1 MKKSLTLLVLMSCL
15 SLLTKAQE
23 LPLIEDFDG
32 ETFPPAGW
40 TQQQFAGE
48 QSWTKGTNPVMMRG
62 SGAAY
67 AMINQASTIALV
79 SPAVDIPSGVQ
90 ARLTFQ
96 TKFMFPDPTAK
107 YEVWVSNTTP
117 DDAGAFTVLKSL
129 QGDDE
134 ISGSEWKEIS
144 VILPDECSGGSVYV
158 AFVTSCTAAGFYA
171 WAVDEVELAEV
182 TDNPV
187 FRGDETLDIGAVYN
201 NLPFPTVKGYAV
213 ANRGG
218 SALQITSVSSATDGL
233 SISNL
238 PLSIA
243 PGSTDTLDVTLDAT
257 SLPTGAYAGDFTL
270 ATNDPDR
277 PQVTINMTAEV
288 HEAVISDYVDESF
301 DASMQLPDSWTVN
314 PASGAYAF
322 AVKSG
327 RGISGSNCLTVEVY
341 NASQTASVKT
351 AYVAMGAA
359 PRLAFSYK
367 VTDWVFSG
375 TGTPTSADKVSMSV
389 NISCDGGATWDEV
402 HAMPAGQHT
411 PSADFASV
419 EIPLDNYAD
428 GICMVEIEFRQAAA
442 GADFYVDIDNVS
454 VGTPPDIDLAAVTL
468 AGNAIPTVG
477 VPSTYTARIRNA
489 GLNTVQEYSV
499 ALLDGTGRQV
509 STGQGKDIEPGETQE
524 IAFGYTPGSTGAAEL
539 YFRIDAAGDKRSAND
554 ESNHLQLAVQPEGI
568 TPVAIGDGAALIDAP
583 VNFSQ
588 AESLTQTLYLPN
600 EIGTDGGTITGLV
613 YEARLSA
620 SYAGE
625 AIKVWMGETDKTDY
639 ADYQRVS
646 PDSLT
651 LVFDGTVD
659 FNSTDGGEVVI
670 PLDTPYEYEGRT
682 LVIYTYRPW
691 SVAHSSE
698 DLFYGT
704 ETTGYRT
711 FSTGYLWTQVDPM
724 DPYVAMTPYYHVPDV
739 TLLTDLTATGSLVC
753 TVTDGSS
760 SVADAEVRLMDGN
773 LTTTT
778 DDEGRFEFPH
788 LTSGSHKIEISKYG
802 HLATTIEA
810 NITAGQT
817 TRLNATLPLVV
828 GYPVTG
834 RITGSDTDGNGIPGA
849 IVALRGYEN
858 YSAVADSNGDFTF
871 PDVYEGEYQ
880 ILVSASGYDTYS
892 AEVAVSEA
900 AVKDIELVAT
910 PFPVAEVR
918 TEVTDGEVTVS
929 WDAPEA
935 VTQFRY
941 DSGTPDSQTG
951 FGGGTSYGVFGS
963 AHHVGATLTGVSWYL
978 SDWGGLQEAV
988 NLFVF
993 ALDADGRPT
1002 NEILFEAT
1010 RVATD
1015 VNCWNSYEFPAP
1027 VEAPTGFYVALGRES
1042 GFLSL
1047 GVSEPTEDYPFVAGT
1062 QFYSG
1067 DYRTGTFI
1075 AVEETAAD
1083 GTQGQM
1089 VNYMI
1094 RAEGI
1099 SHGEIIAPDRPA
1111 SMTQPR
1117 VPSPASYTVRRLVDG
1132 TDESQWVEVASGITQ
1147 CQVSDDWHSLED
1159 GTIYRYAVT
1168 ATYPAGNTSEATLS
1182 EALPKGME
1190 VAFTVNLSTDTGE
1203 SPQDAVVTMESAD
1216 DAGRAYTATADGA
1229 SLTFPAVWRG
1239 TYSITVEK
1247 EHFDKVS
1254 LSDVAID
1261 DEGLSIDVVLSESII
1276 APYGLDVEVAG
1287 SSATLTW
1294 NNAPTTFFD
1303 DMEGHE
1309 DFAISDIG
1317 DYTLRDGDG
1326 QPTYFFNDI
1335 HYDNMGYVGSFIVMN
1350 PSMTTPEANAGPF
1363 LPYSGDRYLACFC
1376 TRTATANDD
1385 WLILP
1390 RLRMTQGSQLS
1401 FYAQNFTVGY
1411 DIARFKVGV
1420 SVGGTEPEDF
1430 TTISDGAY
1438 ELAPYG
1444 EQGLRASWEKLTY
1457 DLGEF
1462 AGQEVYIAI
1471 ACVSDD
1477 MTSAF
1482 MLDDIAVTDGEGA
1495 PGSLAPQTPQQE
1507 TGRVSYNI
1515 FLDGT
1520 QQAAGIT
1527 GQTYDFTGLTSG
1539 VHTAGVQAVYASG
1552 ASDVVSI
1559 EFTVTDGSGIDE
1571 AGKTAAD
1578 AWFDDRA
1585 DALHISPGASDAVVA
1600 IYDLNGRLIVTSRAD
1615 GGIVDCSALAPGCYI
1630 ARINMTGGLSIVKF
1644 VKD

>member
-48 QSWTKGTNPVMMRG
+48 QSWTKGINPVMMIG

-67 AMINQASTIALV
+67 AMISQASTTALI

-96 TKFMFPDPTAK
+96 TKFMYPDLTAK
-107 YEVWVSNTTP
+107 YEVWISNTTS

-351 AYVAMGAA
+351 AYVDMGAA

-367 VTDWVFSG
+367 LTDWTFSG

-428 GICMVEIEFRQAAA
+428 GICMVEIEFQQAAT

-454 VGTPPDIDLAAVTL
+454 VGTPPDIDLAAVSL

-477 VPSTYTARIRNA
+477 VTSAYTARVRNA
-489 GLNTVQEYSV
+489 GLKTVQEYSV
-499 ALLDGTGRQV
+499 ALLDGTGIQV
-509 STGQGKDIEPGETQE
+509 ATKQGKDIAPGETQE
-524 IAFGYTPGSTGAAEL
+524 IAFDYTQGNTGAAEL
-539 YFRIDAAGDKRSAND
+539 YFRIDATGDKRPANN
-554 ESNHLQLAVQPEGI
+554 ESNHLQLTVQPEWI

-588 AESLTQTLYLPN
+588 AESLAQTLYLPN

-613 YEARLSA
+613 YKTRMTA
-620 SYAGE
+620 SHAGE

-659 FNSTDGGEVVI
+659 FNSTDGGEVIVS
-670 PLDTPYEYEGRT
+670 LDTPFEYGGRT
-682 LVIYTYRPW
+682 LVIYTYRPR
-691 SVAHSSE
+691 SAAYSSE

-711 FSTGYLWTQVDPM
+711 FSTGYLFTQVDPM

-849 IVALRGYEN
+849 IVALRGYED
-858 YSAVADSNGDFTF
+858 YSVVTDSKGDFAF

-880 ILVSASGYDTYS
+880 ILVSAAGYDTYS

-900 AVKDIELVAT
+900 VVKDIEVVAT
-910 PFPVAEVR
+910 PFPVAEVM
-918 TEVTDGEVTVS
+918 TEVTDGEVTVT

-993 ALDADGRPT
+993 ALDGDGRPT
-1002 NEILFEAT
+1002 SEMLFEAT
-1010 RVATD
+1010 GVATG

-1027 VEAPTGFYVALGRES
+1027 VEAPTGFYVAIGRES
-1042 GFLSL
+1042 GYLSL
-1047 GVSEPTEDYPFVAGT
+1047 GVSEPTGDYPFVAGT

-1075 AVEETAAD
+1075 AAEETATD
-1083 GTQGQM
+1083 GTEGQM

-1099 SHGEIIAPDRPA
+1099 SHGEIIAPDWPA

-1132 TDESQWVEVASGITQ
+1132 TDESQWVEVASGTTQ
-1147 CQVSDDWHSLED
+1147 CQVSDDWHSLAD
-1159 GTIYRYAVT
+1159 GETYRYAVT
-1168 ATYPAGNTSEATLS
+1168 ATYPAGNTSEAMLS

-1527 GQTYDFTGLTSG
+1527 GQSYEFTGLKSG

-1552 ASDVVSI
+1552 ASEVVSI
-1559 EFTVTDGSGIDE
+1559 EFTVTDGSGIDD
-1571 AGKTAAD
+1571 ADGVVAD
-1578 AWFDDRA
+1578 AWFDGSA

-1600 IYDLNGRLIVTSRAD
+1600 IYDLNGRLIVSTCAD
-1615 GGIVDCSALAPGCYI
+1615 GGMVDCSALAPGCYI
-1630 ARINMTGGLSIVKF
+1630 ARINMTGGPSIVKF
-1644 VKD
+1644 AKD

>member
-15 SLLTKAQE
+15 SLLTKAQG
-23 LPLIEDFDG
+23 LPLVEDFDG
-32 ETFPPAGW
+32 ETFPPTGW

-48 QSWTKGTNPVMMRG
+48 QSWTKGTNPVMMIG

-67 AMINQASTIALV
+67 AMISQASTTALI

-96 TKFMFPDPTAK
+96 TKFMYPDLTAK
-107 YEVWVSNTTP
+107 YEVWISNTTS

-129 QGDDE
+129 RGDDE

-182 TDNPV
+182 TDDPV
-187 FRGDETLDIGAVYN
+187 FRGDETLDVGAVYN

-213 ANRGG
+213 ANKGG

-233 SISNL
+233 SVSNL

-243 PGSTDTLDVTLDAT
+243 PGSTDTLDVTLDAR
-257 SLPTGAYAGDFTL
+257 SLPAGAYAGDFTL

-277 PQVTINMTAEV
+277 QQVTVNLTAEV
-288 HEAVISDYVDESF
+288 HEAVICDYVDESF

-351 AYVAMGAA
+351 AYVDMGAA

-367 VTDWVFSG
+367 LTDWTFSG

-419 EIPLDNYAD
+419 EIPLDDYAD
-428 GICMVEIEFRQAAA
+428 GICMVEIEFQQAAT

-454 VGTPPDIDLAAVTL
+454 VGTPPDIDLAAVSL

-477 VPSTYTARIRNA
+477 VTSAYTARVRNA
-489 GLNTVQEYSV
+489 GLKTVQEYSV
-499 ALLDGTGRQV
+499 ALLDGTGIQV
-509 STGQGKDIEPGETQE
+509 ATKQGKDIAPGETQE
-524 IAFGYTPGSTGAAEL
+524 IAFDYTPGSTGAAEL
-539 YFRIDAAGDKRSAND
+539 YFRIDATGDKRPANN
-554 ESNHLQLAVQPEGI
+554 ESNHLQLTVQPEWI

-588 AESLTQTLYLPN
+588 AESLAQTLYLPN

-613 YEARLSA
+613 YKTRMTA
-620 SYAGE
+620 SHAGE

-639 ADYQRVS
+639 ADYQRVN

-659 FNSTDGGEVVI
+659 FNSTDGGEVVVS
-670 PLDTPYEYEGRT
+670 LDTPFEYGGRT
-682 LVIYTYRPW
+682 LVIYTYRPR
-691 SVAHSSE
+691 SAAYSSE

-711 FSTGYLWTQVDPM
+711 FSTGYLFTQVDPM

-834 RITGSDTDGNGIPGA
+834 RITGSDTDGNGILGA

-871 PDVYEGEYQ
+871 PDVYEGDYQ
-880 ILVSASGYDTYS
+880 ILVSAGGYETY
-892 AEVAVSEA
+892 AGEVAVSDA
-900 AVKDIELVAT
+900 VVKDIALVAT
-910 PFPVAEVR
+910 PFPVREVR
-918 TEVTDGEVTVS
+918 TEVTDGEMSVS

-951 FGGGTSYGVFGS
+951 FGGGTSYGIFGS
-963 AHHVGATLTGVSWYL
+963 VHHVGATLSGVSWYL

-988 NLFVF
+988 NLYVF
-993 ALDADGRPT
+993 ALGTDGRPT

-1010 RVATD
+1010 GVATD

-1067 DYRTGTFI
+1067 DYRTSTFI

-1094 RAEGI
+1094 RAEGV
-1099 SHGEIIAPDRPA
+1099 SHGEIIVPGQPA
-1111 SMTQPR
+1111 EMTQPR
-1117 VPSPASYTVRRLVDG
+1117 VPSPASYTVHRLVDG
-1132 TDESQWVEVASGITQ
+1132 TDESQWVEVASGLTQ

-1168 ATYPAGNTSEATLS
+1168 ATYPAGNTSAATFS

-1190 VAFTVNLSTDTGE
+1190 VAFTVNISTDTGE
-1203 SPQDAVVTMESAD
+1203 SPQGAVVAMESAD
-1216 DAGRAYTATADGA
+1216 DARRAYSATADGT
-1229 SLTFPAVWRG
+1229 SVTFPAVWRG
-1239 TYSITVEK
+1239 RYNITVEK

-1261 DEGLSIDVVLSESII
+1261 DEGLSVDVVLTESIV
-1276 APYGLDVEVAG
+1276 APYGLDVKVAG
-1287 SSATLTW
+1287 SNATLTW

-1317 DYTLRDGDG
+1317 GYTLRDGDG

-1350 PSMTTPEANAGPF
+1350 PSMTTPEANSDPF

-1390 RLRMTQGSQLS
+1390 RLRMTQSSQLS

-1420 SVGGTEPEDF
+1420 STSGTEPEDF
-1430 TTISDGAY
+1430 TIISDGAY

-1444 EQGLRASWEKLTY
+1444 EQGLRASWDKLTY
-1457 DLGEF
+1457 DLGDF

-1482 MLDDIAVTDGEGA
+1482 MLDDIAVTGGTEA
-1495 PGSLAPQTPQQE
+1495 SGSLAPQTPQQE

-1559 EFTVTDGSGIDE
+1559 EFTVTDDSGIDE

-1585 DALHISPGASDAVVA
+1585 DALHVSPSASGAVVA

-1630 ARINMTGGLSIVKF
+1630 ARINKTDGLGIVKF

>member
-1 MKKSLTLLVLMSCL
+1 
-15 SLLTKAQE
+15 
-23 LPLIEDFDG
+23 
-32 ETFPPAGW
+32 
-40 TQQQFAGE
+40 
-48 QSWTKGTNPVMMRG
+48 MR
-62 SGAAY
+62 
-67 AMINQASTIALV
+67 
-79 SPAVDIPSGVQ
+79 SPC
-90 ARLTFQ
+90 
-96 TKFMFPDPTAK
+96 
-107 YEVWVSNTTP
+107 SNV
-117 DDAGAFTVLKSL
+117 TV
-129 QGDDE
+129 
-134 ISGSEWKEIS
+134 
-144 VILPDECSGGSVYV
+144 
-158 AFVTSCTAAGFYA
+158 
-171 WAVDEVELAEV
+171 
-182 TDNPV
+182 
-187 FRGDETLDIGAVYN
+187 
-201 NLPFPTVKGYAV
+201 NL
-213 ANRGG
+213 
-218 SALQITSVSSATDGL
+218 
-233 SISNL
+233 
-238 PLSIA
+238 
-243 PGSTDTLDVTLDAT
+243 
-257 SLPTGAYAGDFTL
+257 
-270 ATNDPDR
+270 
-277 PQVTINMTAEV
+277 TAEV
-288 HEAVISDYVDESF
+288 HETLICDYVDESF
-301 DASMQLPDSWTVN
+301 DASTQLPDSWQVS

-322 AVKSG
+322 AVKPG
-327 RGISGSNCLTVEVY
+327 RGISGSNCLTAEVY
-341 NASQTASVKT
+341 NAAQTASVRT

-367 VTDWVFSG
+367 LTDWAFSG
-375 TGTPTSADKVSMSV
+375 TGTSTSADKASMSV
-389 NISCDGGATWDEV
+389 NVSDDGGATWDEV
-402 HAMPAGQHT
+402 HTMPAGQHT

-477 VPSTYTARIRNA
+477 VPSTYAARVRNA

-499 ALLDGTGRQV
+499 VLSDGTGRQLA
-509 STGQGKDIEPGETQE
+509 TKQGKDIAPGETQE
-524 IAFGYTPGSTGAAEL
+524 IAFDYTPETTGAAQL
-539 YFRIDAAGDKRSAND
+539 YFRIDAAGDKHSAND
-554 ESNHLQLAVQPEGI
+554 ESNHLQLTVQPAGI

-613 YEARLSA
+613 YEARMSA
-620 SYAGE
+620 SHAGE
-625 AIKVWMGETDKTDY
+625 AIKVWIGETGKTDY
-639 ADYQRVS
+639 ADYLRVS

-659 FNSTDGGEVVI
+659 FNSTDGGEVVV
-670 PLDTPYEYEGRT
+670 PFDTPYKYGGRT

-691 SVAHSSE
+691 SAAYSSE

-711 FSTGYLWTQVDPM
+711 FSTGYLWAQVDPM
-724 DPYVAMTPYYHVPDV
+724 DPYVTMSPYNHVPNV
-739 TLLTDLTATGSLVC
+739 TLLTDLTSTGSLVC

-760 SVADAEVRLMDGN
+760 PVADAEVRLMGGN

-849 IVALRGYEN
+849 IVALRGYED
-858 YSAVADSNGDFTF
+858 YSAVSDSNGDFTF

-880 ILVSASGYDTYS
+880 ILVSAAGYDTYS
-892 AEVAVSEA
+892 GEVAVSDA
-900 AVKDIELVAT
+900 VVKDIALVAT

-918 TEVTDGEVTVS
+918 TEMTDGEISIS

-941 DSGTPDSQTG
+941 DAGTPDSQTG

-963 AHHVGATLTGVSWYL
+963 AHHAGATLTGVSWYL

-993 ALDADGRPT
+993 ALGADGRPT
-1002 NEILFEAT
+1002 SEMLFEAT
-1010 RVATD
+1010 GVATGI
-1015 VNCWNSYEFPAP
+1015 NCWNSYEFPAP
-1027 VEAPTGFYVALGRES
+1027 VEAPTGFYVAIGHES
-1042 GFLSL
+1042 GYLSL
-1047 GVSEPTEDYPFVAGT
+1047 GVSEPTGDYPFVAGT

-1075 AVEETAAD
+1075 AAEETTTD
-1083 GTQGQM
+1083 GTEGQM

-1094 RAEGI
+1094 RAEGV
-1099 SHGEIIAPDRPA
+1099 SHGEIIVPGQPA
-1111 SMTQPR
+1111 EMTQPR
-1117 VPSPASYTVRRLVDG
+1117 VPSPASYTVHRLVDG
-1132 TDESQWVEVASGITQ
+1132 TDESQWVEVASGLTQ

-1168 ATYPAGNTSEATLS
+1168 ATYPAGNTSAVTFS

-1203 SPQDAVVTMESAD
+1203 SPQGAVVTMESAD
-1216 DAGRAYTATADGA
+1216 DAGRAYSATADGA
-1229 SLTFPAVWRG
+1229 SVTFPAVWRG
-1239 TYSITVEK
+1239 RYSITVEK

-1254 LSDVAID
+1254 LSDVTID
-1261 DEGLSIDVVLSESII
+1261 DEGLSVDVVLAESII
-1276 APYGLDVEVAG
+1276 APYGLDVKVAG
-1287 SSATLTW
+1287 SNATLTW

-1317 DYTLRDGDG
+1317 GYTLRDRDG

-1363 LPYSGDRYLACFC
+1363 LPYSGERYLACFC

-1390 RLRMTQGSQLS
+1390 LLRMTQGSQLS

-1420 SVGGTEPEDF
+1420 SVSGTEPEDF
-1430 TTISDGAY
+1430 TIISDGAY

-1457 DLGEF
+1457 DLGDF

-1477 MTSAF
+1477 MTSAL
-1482 MLDDIAVTDGEGA
+1482 MIDDIAVTDGTEA
-1495 PGSLAPQTPQQE
+1495 SGSLAPQTPQQE

-1559 EFTVTDGSGIDE
+1559 EFTVTDDSGIDE

-1585 DALHISPGASDAVVA
+1585 DALHVSPSASGAVVA

-1630 ARINMTGGLSIVKF
+1630 ARINKTDGLGIVKF

>member
-15 SLLTKAQE
+15 SLLTKAQG
-23 LPLIEDFDG
+23 LPLVEDFDG
-32 ETFPPAGW
+32 ETFPPTGW

-48 QSWTKGTNPVMMRG
+48 QSWTKGTNPVMMIG

-67 AMINQASTIALV
+67 AMISQASTTALI

-96 TKFMFPDPTAK
+96 TKFMYPDLTAK
-107 YEVWVSNTTP
+107 YEVWISNTTS

-201 NLPFPTVKGYAV
+201 NLPFLTVKGYAV

-351 AYVAMGAA
+351 AYVDMGAA

-367 VTDWVFSG
+367 LTDWTFSG

-402 HAMPAGQHT
+402 HTMPAGQHT

-419 EIPLDNYAD
+419 EIPLDGYAN

-454 VGTPPDIDLAAVTL
+454 VGTPPDIDLAAVSL
-468 AGNAIPTVG
+468 AGNAIPTLG
-477 VPSTYTARIRNA
+477 VPSTYTARVRNA
-489 GLNTVQEYSV
+489 GLNTVQEYDV
-499 ALLDGTGRQV
+499 VLLDMTGRQLA
-509 STGQGKDIEPGETQE
+509 SEQGKDIAPGETQE
-524 IAFGYTPGSTGAAEL
+524 IAFDYTPESTGVTEL
-539 YFRIDAAGDKRSAND
+539 YFLIDAADDRRPAND
-554 ESNHLQLAVQPEGI
+554 ESNHLRLTVQPVGI
-568 TPVAIGDGAALIDAP
+568 TPVAIGDGTVLIDAP

-625 AIKVWMGETDKTDY
+625 AIKVWMGETGKTDY

-670 PLDTPYEYEGRT
+670 PLDTPYEYGGRT

-691 SVAHSSE
+691 SVAYSSE

-704 ETTGYRT
+704 ATAGYRT

-760 SVADAEVRLMDGN
+760 SVADADVRLLGGN
-773 LTTTT
+773 LTTKT

-788 LTSGSHKIEISKYG
+788 LTSGVHQIEISKFG
-802 HLATTIEA
+802 HLTTTIEV

-817 TRLNATLPLVV
+817 SQREVSLPLVV
-828 GYPVTG
+828 GHPLSG
-834 RITGSDTDGNGIPGA
+834 RITGSDSDGAGIPGA
-849 IVALRGYEN
+849 IVALRGYED

-871 PDVYEGEYQ
+871 PDVYEGDYQ
-880 ILVSASGYDTYS
+880 ILVSAGGYETY
-892 AEVAVSEA
+892 AGEVAVSEA
-900 AVKDIELVAT
+900 VVKDIEVVAT

-918 TEVTDGEVTVS
+918 TEVTDGEVTVT

-993 ALDADGRPT
+993 ALDGDGRPT
-1002 NEILFEAT
+1002 SEMLFEAT
-1010 RVATD
+1010 GVATG

-1027 VEAPTGFYVALGRES
+1027 VEAPTGFYVAIGRES
-1042 GFLSL
+1042 GYLSL
-1047 GVSEPTEDYPFVAGT
+1047 GVSEPTGDYPFVAGT

-1075 AVEETAAD
+1075 ATEETATD
-1083 GTQGQM
+1083 GTEGQM

-1094 RAEGI
+1094 RAKGI

-1159 GTIYRYAVT
+1159 GTIYRYAVR
-1168 ATYPAGNTSEATLS
+1168 ATYPAGNTSAATFS

-1203 SPQDAVVTMESAD
+1203 SPQGAVVTMESAD
-1216 DAGRAYTATADGA
+1216 GAGRAYSATADGT
-1229 SLTFPAVWRG
+1229 SVTFPAVWRG

-1261 DEGLSIDVVLSESII
+1261 DEGLSVDVVLTESIV
-1276 APYGLDVEVAG
+1276 APYGLDVKVAG
-1287 SSATLTW
+1287 SNATLTW

-1309 DFAISDIG
+1309 DFVISDIG
-1317 DYTLRDGDG
+1317 GYTLRDGDG

-1350 PSMTTPEANAGPF
+1350 PSMTTPEANSDPF

-1390 RLRMTQGSQLS
+1390 RLRMTQSSQLS

-1420 SVGGTEPEDF
+1420 STSGTEPEDF
-1430 TTISDGAY
+1430 TIISDGAY

-1444 EQGLRASWEKLTY
+1444 EQGLRASWDKLTY
-1457 DLGEF
+1457 DLGDF

-1482 MLDDIAVTDGEGA
+1482 MLDDIAVTDGTEA
-1495 PGSLAPQTPQQE
+1495 SGSLAPQTPQQE

-1559 EFTVTDGSGIDE
+1559 EFTVTDGSGIDDADGVE
-1571 AGKTAAD
+1571 AD
-1578 AWFDDRA
+1578 AWFDGST
-1585 DALHISPGASDAVVA
+1585 DALHINPGASDAVVA
-1600 IYDLNGRLIVTSRAD
+1600 IYDLNGRLIVSTCAD
-1615 GGIVDCSALAPGCYI
+1615 GGMVNCSALAPGCYI

-1644 VKD
+1644 AKD

>member
-1 MKKSLTLLVLMSCL
+1 M
-15 SLLTKAQE
+15 
-23 LPLIEDFDG
+23 
-32 ETFPPAGW
+32 
-40 TQQQFAGE
+40 
-48 QSWTKGTNPVMMRG
+48 
-62 SGAAY
+62 Y
-67 AMINQASTIALV
+67 
-79 SPAVDIPSGVQ
+79 
-90 ARLTFQ
+90 
-96 TKFMFPDPTAK
+96 PDLTAK
-107 YEVWVSNTTP
+107 YEVWISNTTS
-117 DDAGAFTVLKSL
+117 DDAGAFTVLKTL

-134 ISGSEWKEIS
+134 ISDSEWKEVSI
-144 VILPDECSGGSVYV
+144 ILPDECSGGSVYV

-182 TDNPV
+182 TDDPV
-187 FRGDETLDIGAVYN
+187 FRGDEALDVGAVYN

-213 ANRGG
+213 ANKGG
-218 SALQITSVSSATDGL
+218 SALQITSVSSAIDGL
-233 SISNL
+233 SVSNL
-238 PLSIA
+238 PLGIA
-243 PGSTDTLDVTLDAT
+243 PGSTDTLDVTLDAR
-257 SLPTGAYAGDFTL
+257 SLPAGAYAGGFTL

-277 PQVTINMTAEV
+277 PQVTVNLAAEV
-288 HEAVISDYVDESF
+288 HEAVICDYVDESF
-301 DASMQLPDSWTVN
+301 DASTQLPDSWTVD

-322 AVKSG
+322 AVKPG
-327 RGISGSNCLTVEVY
+327 RGISGSNCLTAEVY
-341 NASQTASVKT
+341 NASQAASVRT
-351 AYVAMGAA
+351 AYVAMGTA

-367 VTDWVFSG
+367 LTDWAFSG

-389 NISCDGGATWDEV
+389 NVSSDGGATWDEV
-402 HAMPAGQHT
+402 HTMPAGQHT

-419 EIPLDNYAD
+419 EIPLDGYAN

-454 VGTPPDIDLAAVTL
+454 VGTPPDIDIAAVTL
-468 AGNAIPTVG
+468 GGDAIPTVG

-499 ALLDGTGRQV
+499 ALLDGTGMQV
-509 STGQGKDIEPGETQE
+509 ATKQGKDIVPGETQE
-524 IAFGYTPGSTGAAEL
+524 IAFDYTPGSTGAAQL
-539 YFRIDAAGDKRSAND
+539 YFRIDAAGDQRSAND
-554 ESNHLQLAVQPEGI
+554 ESNHLQLSVQPEGI

-620 SYAGE
+620 SYASE

-659 FNSTDGGEVVI
+659 FNSTDGGEVII
-670 PLDTPYEYEGRT
+670 PLDTPYEYGGRT

-691 SVAHSSE
+691 SVARSSE

-711 FSTGYLWTQVDPM
+711 FSTGYLWAQVDPM
-724 DPYVAMTPYYHVPDV
+724 DPYVTMSPYYHAPNV
-739 TLLTDLTATGSLVC
+739 TLLTDLTGTGSLVC

-760 SVADAEVRLMDGN
+760 SVADADVRLLGGN
-773 LTTTT
+773 LTTKT

-788 LTSGSHKIEISKYG
+788 LTSGVHQIEISKFG
-802 HLATTIEA
+802 HLTTTIEV

-817 TRLNATLPLVV
+817 SQREVSLPLVV
-828 GYPVTG
+828 GHPLSG
-834 RITGSDTDGNGIPGA
+834 RITGSDSDGAGIPGA
-849 IVALRGYEN
+849 IVALRGYED
-858 YSAVADSNGDFTF
+858 YSAVSDSNGDFTF

-880 ILVSASGYDTYS
+880 ILVSAAGYDTYS

-900 AVKDIELVAT
+900 VVKDIEVVAT

-918 TEVTDGEVTVS
+918 TEVTDGEVTVT

-993 ALDADGRPT
+993 ALDGDGRPT
-1002 NEILFEAT
+1002 SEMLFEAT
-1010 RVATD
+1010 GVATG

-1027 VEAPTGFYVALGRES
+1027 VEAPTGFYVAIGRES
-1042 GFLSL
+1042 GYLSL
-1047 GVSEPTEDYPFVAGT
+1047 GVSEPTGDYPFVAGT

-1075 AVEETAAD
+1075 ATEETATD
-1083 GTQGQM
+1083 GTEGQM

-1094 RAEGI
+1094 RAKGI

-1159 GTIYRYAVT
+1159 GTIYRYAVR
-1168 ATYPAGNTSEATLS
+1168 ATYPAGNTSAATFS

-1203 SPQDAVVTMESAD
+1203 SPQGAVVTMESAD
-1216 DAGRAYTATADGA
+1216 GAGRAYSATADGT
-1229 SLTFPAVWRG
+1229 SVTFPAVWRG

-1261 DEGLSIDVVLSESII
+1261 DEGLSVDVVLTESIV
-1276 APYGLDVEVAG
+1276 APYGLDVKVAG
-1287 SSATLTW
+1287 SNATLTW

-1309 DFAISDIG
+1309 DFVISDIG
-1317 DYTLRDGDG
+1317 GYTLRDGDG

-1350 PSMTTPEANAGPF
+1350 PSMTTPEANSDPF

-1390 RLRMTQGSQLS
+1390 RLRMTQSSQLS

-1420 SVGGTEPEDF
+1420 STSGTEPEDF
-1430 TTISDGAY
+1430 TIISDGAY

-1444 EQGLRASWEKLTY
+1444 EQGLRASWDKLTY
-1457 DLGEF
+1457 DLGDF

-1482 MLDDIAVTDGEGA
+1482 MLDDIAVTDGTEA
-1495 PGSLAPQTPQQE
+1495 SGSLAPQTPQQE

-1559 EFTVTDGSGIDE
+1559 EFTVTDGSGIDDADGVE
-1571 AGKTAAD
+1571 AD
-1578 AWFDDRA
+1578 AWFDGST
-1585 DALHISPGASDAVVA
+1585 DALHINPGASDAVVA
-1600 IYDLNGRLIVTSRAD
+1600 IYDLNGRLIVSTCAD
-1615 GGIVDCSALAPGCYI
+1615 GGMVDCSALAPGCYI

-1644 VKD
+1644 AKD